1 MLLGGASRYGSVSKK
16 ANLLKKFSFQME
28 CYWDCYK
35 FLACNAFCWINSEC
49 TMYRDRKEPY
59 GKKNLLFLVYVFGVL
74 CVMPDQYESNW
85 CVVGLN

>member
-1 MLLGGASRYGSVSKK
+1 
-16 ANLLKKFSFQME
+16 
-28 CYWDCYK
+28 
-35 FLACNAFCWINSEC
+35 
-49 TMYRDRKEPY
+49 MYRDRKEPY